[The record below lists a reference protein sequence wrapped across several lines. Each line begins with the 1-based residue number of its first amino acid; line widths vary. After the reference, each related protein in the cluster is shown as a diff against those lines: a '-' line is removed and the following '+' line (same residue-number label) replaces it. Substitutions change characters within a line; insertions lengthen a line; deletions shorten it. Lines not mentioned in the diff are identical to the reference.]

1 MGQSYCEAISTAC
14 SELTIERFTTTKERK
29 NTAINKLDL
38 AIERGHLAI
47 PKCPAIAEL
56 LGFQQLED
64 GSMGAVGK
72 DAHDDTVM
80 ALALA
85 LSAARYGVITNG

>member
-1 MGQSYCEAISTAC
+1 
-14 SELTIERFTTTKERK
+14 
-29 NTAINKLDL
+29 
-38 AIERGHLAI
+38 
-47 PKCPAIAEL
+47 
-56 LGFQQLED
+56 
-64 GSMGAVGK
+64 MGAVGK